1 MMPRNP
7 DSEPSANADSADV
20 NGMLKTNTVIT
31 KAAMTPYSAAHGADI
46 PRWRTPLASRC
57 GCSAMK

>member
-1 MMPRNP
+1 MP
-7 DSEPSANADSADV
+7 SKNADPADA
-20 NGMLKTNTVIT
+20 NGIP
-31 KAAMTPYSAAHGADI
+31 KARQTTAKLASTPYSAAYGAEM